1 MTIVK
6 KFTVKNVTGW
16 HARPCAIIS
25 RTIKKYPNISVTFFC
40 PQSDTTA
47 SGSSIFEMMVLA
59 VNCGDTIIATITGE
73 NLEEINEVIN
83 ILQKIINQSHLVEDW

>member
-6 KFTVKNVTGW
+6 NFTVKNVKGW
-16 HARPCAIIS
+16 HARPCAIIA
-25 RTIKKYPNISVTFFC
+25 RTVAKHPNISVTFSC

-59 VNCGDTIIATITGE
+59 INYGDTIIASLTGD
-73 NLEEINEVIN
+73 NLEEINELIES
-83 ILQKIINQSHLVEDW
+83 LQKIISKPYLNEDW